1 MSEIAPIPVVALH
14 GHVIV
19 TVQGAPT
26 DSQIAALREEICAL
40 VDARDAVGL
49 AIDLSAVRELD
60 SYLTRAIRDVA
71 MLARLMGVATVVCG
85 IRPAVAITLVDMGLE
100 LPGVQTAMNLERA
113 VELLDELVAESER
126 AEAEDD
132 DDAADG
138 DDLESGDEVDA
149 G

>member
-1 MSEIAPIPVVALH
+1 
-14 GHVIV
+14 
-19 TVQGAPT
+19 
-26 DSQIAALREEICAL
+26 
-40 VDARDAVGL
+40 VGL